1 MLKLRMS
8 RAISLLLLYVFMAWE
23 GNFTSYVKW
32 KYSDDMTG
40 CKMMSLVYKM
50 SVKYMPSSVMA
61 GVQI

>member
-8 RAISLLLLYVFMAWE
+8 GAVSLFMAWE
-23 GNFTSYVKW
+23 GNSPFYVKW

-40 CKMMSLVYKM
+40 YKMMSLVYST
-50 SVKYMPSSVMA
+50 SVKYVPSSGMA